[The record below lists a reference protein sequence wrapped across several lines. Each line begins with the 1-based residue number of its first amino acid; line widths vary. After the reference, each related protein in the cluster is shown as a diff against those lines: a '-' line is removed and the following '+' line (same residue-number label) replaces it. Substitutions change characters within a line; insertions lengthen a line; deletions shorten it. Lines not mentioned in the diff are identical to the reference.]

1 MIYLDRKEKKPLY
14 QQLYEAI
21 IAEIHD
27 GTLKTD
33 DALKPIRFLADELN
47 ISLNTVQK
55 AYQQLLAEGYIRS
68 VPGSGYYVED
78 VTNSYLSELDSRT
91 DLTHANAVPSS
102 HPGASHHAA
111 AGSRCLVLRGG

>member
-55 AYQQLLAEGYIRS
+55 ATSGGRIYPFCSRLWLLCRRCDKQL
-68 VPGSGYYVED
+68 PQ
-78 VTNSYLSELDSRT
+78 RT
-91 DLTHANAVPSS
+91 
-102 HPGASHHAA
+102 
-111 AGSRCLVLRGG
+111 

>member
-68 VPGSGYYVED
+68 VPGS
-78 VTNSYLSELDSRT
+78 
-91 DLTHANAVPSS
+91 PQFCSS
-102 HPGASHHAA
+102 IQPLIAWKSF
-111 AGSRCLVLRGG
+111 VLRLPSIFSFEI